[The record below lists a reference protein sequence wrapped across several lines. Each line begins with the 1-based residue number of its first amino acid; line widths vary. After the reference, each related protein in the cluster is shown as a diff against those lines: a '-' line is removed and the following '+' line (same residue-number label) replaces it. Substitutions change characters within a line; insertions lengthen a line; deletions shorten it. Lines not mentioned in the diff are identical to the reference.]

1 MDSVDTVDPV
11 DTVNTVD
18 TVDTVGHR
26 RIPTFQRGSSKYHK
40 SGFTQFRA
48 LNFNESIVLETK
60 GHYVTIVMEMKT
72 KLLCQLCPC

>member
-1 MDSVDTVDPV
+1 MNTVDTVDTVDSVDTVDPV

-40 SGFTQFRA
+40 SGFHTISGSQF
-48 LNFNESIVLETK
+48 
-60 GHYVTIVMEMKT
+60 
-72 KLLCQLCPC
+72 Q